1 VGRWTAR
8 LPERRHVRS
17 NLPSN
22 SSPHPNGHAP
32 SPPAP
37 IALKLGRNIE
47 QRSYDALTAN
57 WSASSRGSPFNNTIT
72 TLVVSQALTAHAG
85 IPDTH
90 KQYARVGLVLASR
103 PCHIGQH
110 RTSCITLQGPRAG
123 ARGTECADQLPV
135 AEVLKMG

>member
-1 VGRWTAR
+1 MGRWTAG
-8 LPERRHVRS
+8 LPEWRHVRS

-22 SSPHPNGHAP
+22 SSPHPDGHAP

-57 WSASSRGSPFNNTIT
+57 RSTSSRGSPFNNTIT
-72 TLVVSQALTAHAG
+72 TLVVSQALTARAG

-110 RTSCITLQGPRAG
+110 RTSRIALQGPRAG
-123 ARGTECADQLPV
+123 TRGTECADQLSV
-135 AEVLKMG
+135 AEVLKTG